1 MRDAFRHQQLLFPL
15 GMMISEYDKVGHA
28 PAFYE
33 RHRLHKAGQAIRR
46 CILLVRNRKT
56 LSQRLIFGAGNL
68 FGSACQNVYCLLINI
83 IYNT

>member
-1 MRDAFRHQQLLFPL
+1 
-15 GMMISEYDKVGHA
+15 MMISEYDRVGHA

-33 RHRLHKAGQAIRR
+33 RHRLHKTGQAMRR
-46 CILLVRNRKT
+46 RSILLVRNMKT

-68 FGSACQNVYCLLINI
+68 FGSACPNVYCLLINI